1 MKRGGLQRDRLKRL
15 IDGLNKD
22 GLNRVGLKWDGL
34 KWDGLMR
41 NGLMRDGIEEICI
54 LYGFQGP

>member
-34 KWDGLMR
+34 MR

-54 LYGFQGP
+54 LYGFHGP

>member
-1 MKRGGLQRDRLKRL
+1 MKRDGLQRDRLKRL

-34 KWDGLMR
+34 MR